1 MSGTPVNVRR
11 LPYAAAMDA
20 LAGPYLAAALLL
32 VVAGAA
38 KVRDP
43 LPLVRALR
51 SARLPAPV
59 AGVRL
64 LAAAEVALGLAAVLA
79 GGRTTAA
86 LVAASY
92 AVFTGFVL
100 LARRRGGVLASCGC
114 FGRADT
120 PATTGHVLVTG
131 VLALLAAVVAVAPIG
146 PLHEV
151 LAAGP
156 GAGLPLVLAVV
167 TVAVLLHGVLALLPA
182 LRVAR

>member
-1 MSGTPVNVRR
+1 MPAQAGR
-11 LPYAAAMDA
+11 LPYAPRMDA
-20 LAGPYLAAALLL
+20 LAGPYLASALLL

-64 LAAAEVALGLAAVLA
+64 LAAAEAALGAAAVALG
-79 GGRTTAA
+79 GRLTAL

-92 AVFTGFVL
+92 AAFTAFVL
-100 LARRRGGVLASCGC
+100 LARTRGGVLASCGC

-120 PATTGHVLVTG
+120 PPTTGHALATG
-131 VLALLAAVVAVAPIG
+131 LLAVLALSVAAAPLG
-146 PLHEV
+146 TLPQV

-156 GAGLPLVLAVV
+156 GAGLPLVLAPV
-167 TVAVLLHGVLALLPA
+167 TVAVLVHGVLALLPA

>member
-1 MSGTPVNVRR
+1 
-11 LPYAAAMDA
+11 MDA
-20 LAGPYLAAALLL
+20 AAGPYLASALLL

-59 AGVRL
+59 AAVRA
-64 LAAAEVALGLAAVLA
+64 LAVVEVALGLAAVLL
-79 GGRTTAA
+79 GGRVTAV

-92 AVFTGFVL
+92 AAFTAFVL
-100 LARRRGGVLASCGC
+100 LARARGGVLASCGC

-120 PATTGHVLVTG
+120 PPTAAHVVTTGA
-131 VLALLAAVVAVAPIG
+131 LALLAAGVAVAPLD
-146 PLHEV
+146 PLPDL
-151 LAAGP
+151 LAAAP
-156 GAGLPLVLAVV
+156 AAGLPLLLATV
-167 TVAVLLHGVLALLPA
+167 TVAVLVHGVLALLPG

>member
-1 MSGTPVNVRR
+1 
-11 LPYAAAMDA
+11 MDA
-20 LAGPYLAAALLL
+20 LAGPYLASALLL

-64 LAAAEVALGLAAVLA
+64 LAAAEVVLGLTAVLRGGRAAAVLV
-79 GGRTTAA
+79 A
-86 LVAASY
+86 LSY
-92 AVFTGFVL
+92 AAFTAFVL

-120 PATTGHVLVTG
+120 PPTTGHAVTTG
-131 VLALLAAVVAVAPIG
+131 ALAVLAVGVAAAPLATLPQ
-146 PLHEV
+146 V
-151 LAAGP
+151 LSDAP
-156 GAGLPLVLAVV
+156 GAGLPLVLLAV

-182 LRVAR
+182 LRAAR

>member
-1 MSGTPVNVRR
+1 
-11 LPYAAAMDA
+11 MDA
-20 LAGPYLAAALLL
+20 LAGPYLASALLL

-64 LAAAEVALGLAAVLA
+64 LAVAETALGAAAVLL
-79 GGRTTAA
+79 GGQVTAA

-92 AVFTGFVL
+92 AGFTGFVL
-100 LARRRGGVLASCGC
+100 VARRRGGVLASCGC

-120 PATTGHVLVTG
+120 PATTAHVVVTAA
-131 VLALLAAVVAVAPIG
+131 LALLAGAVATA
-146 PLHEV
+146 PLAPLAQV

-156 GAGLPLVLAVV
+156 GVGVPLVLA
-167 TVAVLLHGVLALLPA
+167 TVAVAVLVHGVLALLPA

>member
-1 MSGTPVNVRR
+1 MPVGVGL

-20 LAGPYLAAALLL
+20 LAGPYLASALLL

-51 SARLPAPV
+51 SAWLPAPV

-64 LAAAEVALGLAAVLA
+64 LAVAEVVLGLAAVLR
-79 GGRTTAA
+79 GGRVTAL
-86 LVAASY
+86 LVALSY
-92 AVFTGFVL
+92 ATFTGFVL
-100 LARRRGGVLASCGC
+100 VARHRGGVLASCGC

-120 PATTGHVLVTG
+120 PPTTGHVVVTG
-131 VLALLAAVVAVAPIG
+131 ALALLAVGVAAAPLG
-146 PLHEV
+146 TLPEV

-156 GAGLPLVLAVV
+156 SAGLPLVLATV
-167 TVAVLLHGVLALLPA
+167 TVAVLVHGVLALLPA

>member
-1 MSGTPVNVRR
+1 
-11 LPYAAAMDA
+11 MDA
-20 LAGPYLAAALLL
+20 LAGPYLASALLL
-32 VVAGAA
+32 VVAGVA
-38 KVRDP
+38 KLRDP

-64 LAAAEVALGLAAVLA
+64 AAAAEVVLGLTAVLR
-79 GGRTTAA
+79 GGRVPAV

-120 PATTGHVLVTG
+120 PPTTVHVVVTG
-131 VLALLAAVVAVAPIG
+131 ALALLAAGVALAPLG
-146 PLHEV
+146 TLTEV

-156 GAGLPLVLAVV
+156 GAGLPLVLATL
-167 TVAVLLHGVLALLPA
+167 TVAVLVHGVLGLLPM
-182 LRVAR
+182 LRVTR